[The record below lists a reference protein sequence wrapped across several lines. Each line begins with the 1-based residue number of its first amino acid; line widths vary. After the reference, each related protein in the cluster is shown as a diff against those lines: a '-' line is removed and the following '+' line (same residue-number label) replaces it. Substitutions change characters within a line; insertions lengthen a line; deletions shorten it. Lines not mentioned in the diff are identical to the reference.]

1 MMENLL
7 KIIRKFINFFHQ
19 FFITLYV
26 FELVVSKKNLL
37 RNRKYFVLSNKGS
50 IKKKQL
56 YIDHFKKNKKKI
68 ERFKYAKFFGI
79 EKNNKI
85 ACYCWA
91 GYKGTNN
98 WHVAELN
105 KFINFKNSTI
115 IFDVLTLPEFRNKR
129 YYQDLL
135 KYTQNNF
142 LKKKMTVYVHS
153 TNTSSLKATKKANFK
168 KIAEM
173 KKFN

>member
-56 YIDHFKKNKKKI
+56 YIDHFKKNKK
-68 ERFKYAKFFGI
+68 
-79 EKNNKI
+79 
-85 ACYCWA
+85 
-91 GYKGTNN
+91 
-98 WHVAELN
+98 
-105 KFINFKNSTI
+105 NS
-115 IFDVLTLPEFRNKR
+115 
-129 YYQDLL
+129 
-135 KYTQNNF
+135 
-142 LKKKMTVYVHS
+142 
-153 TNTSSLKATKKANFK
+153 SS
-168 KIAEM
+168 I
-173 KKFN
+173 